1 MNYKKL
7 NVYLGLL
14 VFLIATVVF
23 FITIEDTVSLWDC
36 GEYITAAYKLEVGH
50 PPGAPL
56 FMILV
61 RLFSF
66 FANPEDVAVW
76 INRLSAISSSLTVM
90 FMFWSMTLLL
100 KKIAFK
106 SKEVLST
113 GDSIA
118 IFGAS
123 FVGSL
128 AYAFSE
134 SFWFSAVE
142 GEVYAM
148 SSLFTAVIFW
158 AILRWD
164 DEMRHVQHGTLSE
177 EYAPNRWL
185 LLIMFM
191 LGLAIGVHLLGI
203 LVVPAIS
210 FVIYFRYKKVADFA
224 GILLTGILSIVILG
238 FIQEGVIPG
247 SISLASAFEVAF
259 VNTLGLPFYA
269 GTIFFFATLVILC
282 VWLIRFAR
290 KRGNAIVYNAT
301 MGLIF
306 LLIGYGSFA
315 VIVIRSNANTPL
327 DENDPENLVT
337 LTSYLKREQYGSAPI
352 FFGPQWN
359 SKELGGQF
367 DAEGN
372 WMAGADV
379 SGWGSRSPFYLRRFV
394 VTKGETV
401 LKAYKSEKA
410 ANDFAAKNG
419 GSVEEKYFESN
430 AEDRI
435 NAVAAYEQAVFFPR
449 KYWDQDQ
456 QRIDGYKNW
465 SGYEPND
472 GAGTDIGKDGNRL
485 PTFGENMTYFGR
497 YQVNWMYF
505 RYFMWNF
512 AGRQNDIQGHGDK
525 IRGNWISGF
534 SAIDNA
540 RLGNQDEAAP
550 YFTSQNKSHNTF
562 FLLPLILGIVGLFFH
577 FYRAPKDAFVV
588 LLAFLF
594 TGLAIVVYLNQ
605 KPFEPRERDY
615 AYAGSFYFFALWI
628 GIGVYALY
636 DAFVNFQKKDLVKVG
651 IVSGAGLLLFAI
663 FDSNSEVSMPNSIMW
678 LIIVG
683 IGGGAIALMMGLKK
697 VLSKD
702 SQGAVVATILGLS
715 VPVIM
720 GVQGWDDHDRSLKT
734 SADDLALNYLN
745 SCGNNGILFTNGDN
759 DTFPLWYMQEVE
771 GKRTDVRVCNLS
783 LMQTDWYTEQ
793 MKMRAYESDPLPIK
807 FREDQTLMGAGKTDQ
822 VLFSSLFELFYLN
835 VSDDILNDVIQMRT
849 KNNRMQAAQAMET
862 FNLQIAG
869 ILSGITSEQANVM
882 QRIEEL
888 KVDLTTNTGKNVNES
903 IYKKYRAAFEVLSAI
918 QSGLIKLDEGKFQS
932 FQQLLME
939 FEIPWNST
947 DLKEAMAFVRDDK
960 NIMMYNQREVRMFPS
975 QGFVLKVDKDNAVK
989 SGVITKAQK
998 SQCLDEIRFEFDK
1011 RGIIREQVMMLDILA
1026 NNDWKR
1032 GIYFSS
1038 PGGSDVSIA
1047 LYKRGYVKQNGMVF
1061 ELSPLNEMN
1070 NRYSDEMFDN
1080 LMKNYVYGAMSNPDV
1095 LTDYYTRRHTSQ
1107 YRLHFAS
1114 LADDYLMRAD
1124 NEDQMRDQKLMNIK
1138 LLRQNGQAAQ
1148 ANQLEASLKGVDE
1161 RIANYKKKASE
1172 LINRSLQVMPADVV
1186 IDYGEPQMDG
1196 RKEYMLEGVQIPS
1209 YNDGI
1214 LHDYVGLLYRSG
1226 DKKSAEALGKTV
1238 ADQLESIVKY
1248 YELSHPAIVFA
1259 NDNTSDLYA
1268 AMDAYFVLYQA
1279 SNDPKTGNPNG
1290 ELAKRT
1296 KAKINEL
1303 YKTTFPSIFNS
1314 IEELANNAGESTRR
1328 SAAPGLYAGRL
1339 FELQD
1344 YLKAMGIYYGYLK
1357 GDPVAKPAA
1366 GEPMTI
1372 EQLQQLAPI
1381 ADSVKE

>member
-7 NVYLGLL
+7 NVYLGWL

-56 FMILV
+56 FMVLG

-90 FMFWSMTLLL
+90 FMFWSMSLLL

-123 FVGSL
+123 FVGAL
-128 AYAFSE
+128 AYTFSE

-164 DEMRHVQHGTLSE
+164 DEMRHVQNGTLSE

-210 FVIYFRYKKVADFA
+210 FVIYFRYKQVADFK
-224 GILLTGILSIVILG
+224 GILLTGVLSIVILG
-238 FIQEGVIPG
+238 FIQEAVIPG
-247 SISLASAFEVAF
+247 SISLASTFEVAF

-269 GTIFFFATLVILC
+269 GAVFFFALLVIVC

-290 KRGNAIVYNAT
+290 KRGNSIVYNAT

-367 DAEGN
+367 DGDGN
-372 WMAGADV
+372 WVATADP

-394 VTKGETV
+394 VSKGDV
-401 LKAYKSEKA
+401 DIKAYKSEKA
-410 ANDFAAKNG
+410 AKDFAAKNG

-449 KYWDQDQ
+449 MYWDQDQ

-465 SGYEPND
+465 SGYDPND

-485 PTFGENMTYFGR
+485 PTFGENITYFGR

-525 IRGNWISGF
+525 MRGNWISGF

-550 YFTSQNKSHNTF
+550 YFTSENPSHNTF
-562 FLLPLILGIVGLFFH
+562 FLLPLILGIIGLFFH

-615 AYAGSFYFFALWI
+615 AYAGSFYFFAMWI
-628 GIGVYALY
+628 GVGVYALY
-636 DAFVNFQKKDLVKVG
+636 DAFVRFKQKDLKNVG
-651 IVSGAGLLLFAI
+651 IVAGGGLVLFAI
-663 FDSNSEVSMPNSIMW
+663 FDMGSEASMPNSIMW

-683 IGGGAIALMMGLKK
+683 IGGGSLALMMGLKK
-697 VLSKD
+697 VLKKE
-702 SQGAVVATILGLS
+702 SQGAMVASLLGLAI
-715 VPVIM
+715 PVIM

-745 SCGNNGILFTNGDN
+745 SCENNGILFTNGDN

-822 VLFSSLFELFYLN
+822 VLFSNLFELFYLN
-835 VSDDILNDVIQMRT
+835 VNEEILKDVIQMRT
-849 KNNRMQAAQAMET
+849 KHNRAPAIQAVET
-862 FNLQIAG
+862 FNLQMISIAG
-869 ILSGITSEQANVM
+869 GISAEQPNV
-882 QRIEEL
+882 QARIEEL
-888 KVDLTTNTGKNVNES
+888 RTDLTTNSGANINET
-903 IYKKYRAAFEVLSAI
+903 IYKKYRASFEILSAM
-918 QSGLIKLDEGKFQS
+918 QSGLVKLDEGQAQAFQKA
-932 FQQLLME
+932 LMD
-939 FEIPWNST
+939 FENSWNST

-960 NIMMYNQREVRMFPS
+960 NLIMYNNREMRMFPS
-975 QGFVLKVDKDNAVK
+975 QGFVLKVNKENAVK
-989 SGVITKAQK
+989 SGVISKAQK
-998 SQCLDEIRFEFDK
+998 SQCLDEVRFDFDK

-1047 LYKRGYVKQNGMVF
+1047 LYKKGYVKQNGMVF
-1061 ELSPLNEMN
+1061 ELSPLNEMD
-1070 NRYSDEMFDN
+1070 NRYADEMYEN
-1080 LMKNYVYGAMSNPDV
+1080 LMKNYNYGLMSNPDV

-1124 NEDQMRDQKLMNIK
+1124 REDQIRDQKEMNIK
-1138 LLRQNGQAAQ
+1138 MLRQNGQAAQ

-1161 RIANYKKKASE
+1161 RIATYKDKAKK
-1172 LINRSLQVMPADVV
+1172 LINRSLEVMPADVV
-1186 IDYGEPQMDG
+1186 IDYGEPSQDG
-1196 RKEYMLEGVQIPS
+1196 RKEYMLEGVSFPS

-1214 LHDYVGLLYRSG
+1214 LHDYVSLLYRAG
-1226 DKKSAEALGKTV
+1226 DKKSAEKLGQIV
-1238 ADQLESIVKY
+1238 ADQLESIIKY
-1248 YELSHPAIVFA
+1248 YELSNPAIA
-1259 NDNTSDLYA
+1259 LSNSNTSDLYA
-1268 AMDAYFVLYQA
+1268 AMDAYFVLNEA
-1279 SNDPKTGNPNG
+1279 ANNPLTGNSNG
-1290 ELAKRT
+1290 ALAKRT
-1296 KAKINEL
+1296 QAKITSL
-1303 YKTTFPSIFNS
+1303 YKSVLPSMFNS
-1314 IEELANNAGESTRR
+1314 LEELANNNGESTRR
-1328 SAAPGLYAGRL
+1328 GASPGKYASYL

-1344 YLKAMGIYYGYLK
+1344 YTKAMGVYYGYLK
-1357 GDPVAKPAA
+1357 GAPAPKPAA
-1366 GEPMTI
+1366 GQPMSI
-1372 EQLQQLAPI
+1372 EQLQQIAPI

>member
-7 NVYLGLL
+7 NVYLGWL

-56 FMILV
+56 FMVLG

-76 INRLSAISSSLTVM
+76 INRLSAVSSSLTVM

-100 KKIAFK
+100 KKIAHK
-106 SKEVLST
+106 GKEVLST

-123 FVGSL
+123 FVGAL
-128 AYAFSE
+128 AYTFSE

-164 DEMRHVQHGTLSE
+164 DEMRHVQNGTLSN

-185 LLIMFM
+185 LLIMFL

-210 FVIYFRYKKVADFA
+210 FVIYFRYKQVADVK
-224 GILLTGILSIVILG
+224 GILLTGVLSIVILG

-247 SISLASAFEVAF
+247 SISLASSFEVAF

-269 GTIFFFATLVILC
+269 GTIFFFATLILLC
-282 VWLIRFAR
+282 VWLIRLAR
-290 KRGNAIVYNAT
+290 KKGNAILYNAT
-301 MGLIF
+301 MGLIV

-359 SKELGGQF
+359 SKELGGRF
-367 DAEGN
+367 DEGGN
-372 WMAGADV
+372 WIASADV
-379 SGWGSRSPFYLRRFV
+379 SGWSSRSPFYLRRFV
-394 VTKGETV
+394 VTKGDV
-401 LKAYKSEKA
+401 VIKAYKSEKA
-410 ANDFAAKNG
+410 ANEYASKNG

-435 NAVAAYEQAVFFPR
+435 NAIPAYSQAVFFPR
-449 KYWDQDQ
+449 MYWDQDE
-456 QRIDGYKNW
+456 QRINGYKNW
-465 SGYEPND
+465 SGYDAND
-472 GAGTDIGKDGNRL
+472 DAGTDIGKDGNRL
-485 PTFGENMTYFGR
+485 PTFGENMTYFFR

-525 IRGNWISGF
+525 MRGNWISGF
-534 SAIDNA
+534 SAIDNI
-540 RLGNQDEAAP
+540 RLGNQEEAAP
-550 YFTSQNKSHNTF
+550 YFTSENPSHNTF
-562 FLLPLILGIVGLFFH
+562 FLLPLIFGLIGLFFH

-636 DAFVNFQKKDLVKVG
+636 DAFVNFNKKDLVKVG
-651 IVSGAGLLLFAI
+651 IVSGAGLVLFAM
-663 FDSNSEVSMPNSIMW
+663 FDTTSEVSAPNSIMW
-678 LIIVG
+678 LIMVG

-697 VLSKD
+697 VLSSD
-702 SQGAVVATILGLS
+702 SQGAVIATLLGLS

-720 GVQGWDDHDRSLKT
+720 GMQGWDDHDRSLKT

-745 SCGNNGILFTNGDN
+745 SCAENGILFTNGDN

-783 LMQTDWYTEQ
+783 LLQTDWYTEQ

-807 FREDQTLMGAGKTDQ
+807 FREDQILMGAGKTDQ
-822 VLFSSLFELFYLN
+822 VLFSSLFELFYMN
-835 VSDDILNDVIQMRT
+835 VSEEILNNVIQLRT
-849 KNNRMQAAQAMET
+849 KNNRAQAAQAVET
-862 FNLQIAG
+862 FNLQAAAVV
-869 ILSGITSEQANVM
+869 SSITSEQANVTA
-882 QRIEEL
+882 RIEEL
-888 KVDLTTNTGKNVNES
+888 KVDLTTNTGKNINES
-903 IYKKYRAAFEVLSAI
+903 IYNKYRASFEIISAL
-918 QSGLIKLDEGKFQS
+918 QGGLIKMDESKAQA
-932 FQQLLME
+932 FQQLIME
-939 FEIPWNST
+939 FEKPWNST

-960 NIMMYNQREVRMFPS
+960 NLMMYNQREVRMFPS
-975 QGFVLKVDKDNAVK
+975 QGFILKVNKENAVK
-989 SGVITKAQK
+989 SGVITKEQK

-1011 RGIIREQVMMLDILA
+1011 RGIIREQVMMLDVLA

-1047 LYKRGYVKQNGMVF
+1047 LYKRGYVKQNGMAF

-1070 NRYSDEMFDN
+1070 NRYADEMYDN
-1080 LMKNYVYGAMSNPDV
+1080 LMKNYVYGAMNNPDV

-1107 YRLHFAS
+1107 YRLHYAS

-1124 NEDQMRDQKLMNIK
+1124 NEDQVRKQKLTNIQ
-1138 LLRQNGQAAQ
+1138 LLRQNGQGAQ

-1161 RIANYKKKASE
+1161 RIANYKKKAKD

-1196 RKEYMLEGVQIPS
+1196 RKDYMLDGVQIPS

-1214 LHDYVGLLYRSG
+1214 LHDYVDLLYRAG
-1226 DKKSAEALGKTV
+1226 DKKSAEALGQTV
-1238 ADQLESIVKY
+1238 ADQLESIIKY
-1248 YELSHPAIVFA
+1248 YELSHPALVFS
-1259 NDNTSDLYA
+1259 NDNTGDLYA
-1268 AMDAYFVLYQA
+1268 AMDAYFVMYQA
-1279 SNDPKTGNPNG
+1279 SNDPLTGNPKG
-1290 ELAKRT
+1290 ALAKRT
-1296 KAKINEL
+1296 KAKIKEL
-1303 YKTTFPSIFNS
+1303 YTVTFPSIFNS
-1314 IEELANNAGESTRR
+1314 LEELANNAGESTRR
-1328 SAAPGLYAGRL
+1328 SASPGLYAGRL

-1357 GDPVAKPAA
+1357 GAPAPKPAA
-1366 GEPMTI
+1366 GQPMSI

-1381 ADSVKE
+1381 ADSVTE